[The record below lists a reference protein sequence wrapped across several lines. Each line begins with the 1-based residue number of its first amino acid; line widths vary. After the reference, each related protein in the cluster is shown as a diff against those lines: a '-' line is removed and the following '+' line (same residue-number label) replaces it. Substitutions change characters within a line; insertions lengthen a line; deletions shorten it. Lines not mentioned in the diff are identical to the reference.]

1 MAQNNFI
8 LIWKHEMLCYEIY
21 YEIQLH
27 IIFISRQMFFLV
39 AKLITSV
46 ITQARY
52 IKVRA
57 GTYLKLQTKT
67 KDKKKIIKF
76 SAMQTSIP

>member
-8 LIWKHEMLCYEIY
+8 LIWKHEKLCYEIY
-21 YEIQLH
+21 YEILTYYIH
-27 IIFISRQMFFLV
+27 FKTKVFFLV

>member
-1 MAQNNFI
+1 MKSI
-8 LIWKHEMLCYEIY
+8 MEY
-21 YEIQLH
+21 LH

-57 GTYLKLQTKT
+57 GTYLKIQTKT

>member
-1 MAQNNFI
+1 MKFI
-8 LIWKHEMLCYEIY
+8 MEY
-21 YEIQLH
+21 LH
-27 IIFISRQMFFLV
+27 IIFISRQMFFFLV

>member
-1 MAQNNFI
+1 MKFI
-8 LIWKHEMLCYEIY
+8 MEY
-21 YEIQLH
+21 LH
-27 IIFISRQMFFLV
+27 IIFISRQMVFFLV

>member
-1 MAQNNFI
+1 
-8 LIWKHEMLCYEIY
+8 
-21 YEIQLH
+21 
-27 IIFISRQMFFLV
+27 MFFLV

-57 GTYLKLQTKT
+57 GTYLKIQTKQ
-67 KDKKKIIKF
+67 KIRKRLQSSLPCKSPF
-76 SAMQTSIP
+76 LKECVCL

>member
-1 MAQNNFI
+1 
-8 LIWKHEMLCYEIY
+8 
-21 YEIQLH
+21 
-27 IIFISRQMFFLV
+27 MFFLV

-57 GTYLKLQTKT
+57 GTDLKLQTKT

>member
-1 MAQNNFI
+1 
-8 LIWKHEMLCYEIY
+8 
-21 YEIQLH
+21 
-27 IIFISRQMFFLV
+27 MFFLV

-67 KDKKKIIKF
+67 KDKKKITKF

>member
-1 MAQNNFI
+1 
-8 LIWKHEMLCYEIY
+8 MLCFEIY
-21 YEIQLH
+21 YEILTYYIH
-27 IIFISRQMFFLV
+27 FKTNVFLV

>member
-21 YEIQLH
+21 YGILTYYIH
-27 IIFISRQMFFLV
+27 FKTNDFLV

-57 GTYLKLQTKT
+57 GTYLKIQTKT

>member
-21 YEIQLH
+21 YEILTYIH
-27 IIFISRQMFFLV
+27 FKSNVFLV

>member
-1 MAQNNFI
+1 MKSI
-8 LIWKHEMLCYEIY
+8 MEY
-21 YEIQLH
+21 LH
-27 IIFISRQMFFLV
+27 IIFISRQRFFFLV